1 MTKFLLPVLAA
12 FTFLAPTAEAA
23 PVKASPAMVA
33 ASIASGN
40 LTLAEAQV
48 LKSSYENLQRVKVLV
63 RADGRVT
70 KAEKAR
76 LRRLEA
82 EFARQKA
89 VLMKNRVR
97 R

>member
-1 MTKFLLPVLAA
+1 MSKFLLPVLAA
-12 FTFLAPTAEAA
+12 FAFFAPTAEAA
-23 PVKASPAMVA
+23 PLRASPAVVA
-33 ASIASGN
+33 SSIASGKI
-40 LTLAEAQV
+40 TLAEAYV
-48 LKSSYENLQRVKVLV
+48 LKTSYENLQRVKVLI

-76 LRRLEA
+76 IRRLEA

-89 VLMKNRVR
+89 MLMKNRVR